1 MVEVTIDQQDLLTR
15 ITLLRGRHEDIHHEV
30 DALIENGVLDQLKF
44 ARLKKEKLRLKDEI
58 SLLEDQ
64 MTPDIIA

>member
-1 MVEVTIDQQDLLTR
+1 MVETSIDQQDLLAR
-15 ITLLRGRHEDIHHEV
+15 ITLLRGQHEVVHVEV

-64 MTPDIIA
+64 MMPDIIA